1 MKSELWLIAFTS
13 LLSNKAR
20 TMLSMLGIVI
30 GVATVIAVVGIGAGA
45 QQKVEEQFK
54 NLSVTSLIVMTNRG
68 TSSSKLDVEDVPYVE
83 ENAQFIKN
91 GTGTISGN
99 ASVSYKKENGSY
111 SVMGVDEKTFEVSN
125 LQVEYGRLLN
135 VREIEARGR
144 VAIIGQ
150 GIVDEL
156 WGDTVADETALG
168 ETISVNGKRVEVIG
182 ILKENGSTGMVAYDD
197 TVYVP
202 YSTAGKV
209 ILGPRAKKMLYFN
222 AIDLDSL
229 LIAQEE
235 VTDLLRT
242 AHKLKASAEDDFRVR
257 DAGSMVASASETAD
271 TMSFLL
277 TSVATIVLIVSGI
290 GIMNVMFVTVAERTK
305 EIGVLKA
312 IGAKNKDILTQ
323 FLLESIILTLIG
335 GMIGIL
341 LGQGTIPFLAD
352 YGALYSWKGAVL
364 GFCFSVF
371 VGIFFGFYPALKASR
386 LDPVDAL
393 RSE

>member
-1 MKSELWLIAFTS
+1 MKGELWLIAFTS
-13 LLSNKAR
+13 LLSNKGR
-20 TMLSMLGIVI
+20 TLLSMLGIII

-45 QQKVEEQFK
+45 QRKIEEQFK
-54 NLSVTSLIVMTNRG
+54 NLSVTSLIVMANRG
-68 TSSSKLDVEDVPYVE
+68 TSSSKLDVGDVAYVE
-83 ENAQFIKN
+83 KNAEFIKN
-91 GTGTISGN
+91 GTGTVSGSATIS
-99 ASVSYKKENGSY
+99 YQKENGSY
-111 SVMGVDEKTFEVSN
+111 TVMGIDEKTFEVSN
-125 LQVEYGRLLN
+125 LDIAYGRLITAK
-135 VREIEARGR
+135 EITDRGK
-144 VAIIGQ
+144 VAIIGT

-156 WGDTVADETALG
+156 WGDTAADETAIG
-168 ETISVNGKRVEVIG
+168 ETISVNGKRLEVIG

-197 TVYVP
+197 TVYIP
-202 YSTAGKV
+202 YSTAEKV
-209 ILGPRAKKMLYFN
+209 VLGARARKMLYFN

-235 VTDLLRT
+235 VTSLLRT
-242 AHKLKASAEDDFRVR
+242 AHRLKASAEDDFRVR
-257 DAGSMVASASETAD
+257 DAGSMVASASATAD

-335 GMIGIL
+335 GMIGIV
-341 LGQGTIPFLAD
+341 LGQGTIPLLAD
-352 YGALYSWKGAVL
+352 YGALYSWNGVIL

>member
-1 MKSELWLIAFTS
+1 MKGELWLIAFTS
-13 LLSNKAR
+13 LLSNKGR
-20 TMLSMLGIVI
+20 TLLSMLGIII

-45 QQKVEEQFK
+45 QRKIEEQFK
-54 NLSVTSLIVMTNRG
+54 NLSVTSLIVMANRG
-68 TSSSKLDVEDVPYVE
+68 TSSSKLDVGDVAYVE
-83 ENAQFIKN
+83 KNAEFIKN
-91 GTGTISGN
+91 GTGTVSGSATIS
-99 ASVSYKKENGSY
+99 YQKENGSY
-111 SVMGVDEKTFEVSN
+111 TVMGIDEKTFEVSN
-125 LQVEYGRLLN
+125 LDIAYGRLITAK
-135 VREIEARGR
+135 EITDRGK
-144 VAIIGQ
+144 VAIIGT

-156 WGDTVADETALG
+156 WGDTAADETAIG
-168 ETISVNGKRVEVIG
+168 ETISVNGKRLEVIG

-197 TVYVP
+197 TVYIP
-202 YSTAGKV
+202 YSTAEKV
-209 ILGPRAKKMLYFN
+209 VLGARARKTLYFN

-235 VTDLLRT
+235 VTSLLRT
-242 AHKLKASAEDDFRVR
+242 AHRLKASAEDDFRVR
-257 DAGSMVASASETAD
+257 DAGSMVASASATAD

-277 TSVATIVLIVSGI
+277 TSAATIVLIVSGI

-335 GMIGIL
+335 GMIGIV
-341 LGQGTIPFLAD
+341 LGQGTIPLLAD
-352 YGALYSWKGAVL
+352 YGALYSWNGVIL